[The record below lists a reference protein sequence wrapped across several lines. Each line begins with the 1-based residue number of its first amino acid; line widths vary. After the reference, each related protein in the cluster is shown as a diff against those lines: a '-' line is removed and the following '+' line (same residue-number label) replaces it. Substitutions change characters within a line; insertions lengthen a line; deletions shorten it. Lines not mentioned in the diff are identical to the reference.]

1 MSLSH
6 PTRAG
11 TRGGK
16 DQFKYE
22 NNLDF
27 RFNFMIYIFSW
38 DTVKSDK
45 DRECYLGHSVMA
57 PTGRWQDGKDI
68 TW

>member
-22 NNLDF
+22 NYLYF
-27 RFNFMIYIFSW
+27 RLNFMIDIYI
-38 DTVKSDK
+38 
-45 DRECYLGHSVMA
+45 
-57 PTGRWQDGKDI
+57 
-68 TW
+68 